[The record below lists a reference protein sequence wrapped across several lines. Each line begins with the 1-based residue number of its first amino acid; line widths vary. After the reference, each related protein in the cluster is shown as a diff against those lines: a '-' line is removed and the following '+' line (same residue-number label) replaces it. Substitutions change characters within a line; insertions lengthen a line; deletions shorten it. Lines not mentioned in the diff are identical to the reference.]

1 MHAGRYCITRST
13 RSKLYRAKEGKATTI
28 TFPSFTLYSHL
39 LLQQTC
45 GLTIVLRSWLGSRY
59 LHDIGEDI
67 VVDMSDHRA
76 YDKSTFT
83 TIFFHSNDR
92 QLGVLIGRLREQP
105 GLCASIPTY
114 LTGTCLGN
122 NGIW

>member
-1 MHAGRYCITRST
+1 M
-13 RSKLYRAKEGKATTI
+13 
-28 TFPSFTLYSHL
+28 
-39 LLQQTC
+39 QQTC
-45 GLTIVLRSWLGSRY
+45 GLTVILRSWLGSSY

-76 YDKSTFT
+76 YGKGTFT

-105 GLCASIPTY
+105 GLCASISAY
-114 LTGTCLGN
+114 LTGTRLGN